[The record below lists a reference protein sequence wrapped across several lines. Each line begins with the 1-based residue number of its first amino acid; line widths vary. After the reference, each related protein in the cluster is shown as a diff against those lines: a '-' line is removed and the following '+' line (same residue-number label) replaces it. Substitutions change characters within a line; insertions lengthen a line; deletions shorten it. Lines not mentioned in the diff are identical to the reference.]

1 MTKEEKQI
9 QLDALERAY
18 FSGMAE
24 VTIGEQTVKYASL
37 DKLWDAILRLKQ
49 SIADDEADG
58 LAGNGGRV
66 QAVAGRGY
74 RRR

>member
-37 DKLWDAILRLKQ
+37 DKLWDAIMRLKQ
-49 SIADDEADG
+49 SIADDETDG
-58 LAGNGGRV
+58 STGNGGRV

>member
-1 MTKEEKQI
+1 MTIQEKQI

-37 DKLWDAILRLKQ
+37 DKLWDAIMRLKQ
-49 SIADDEADG
+49 SIADDETG
-58 LAGNGGRV
+58 GPAGNGGRV

>member
-1 MTKEEKQI
+1 MTIQEKQI

-18 FSGMAE
+18 FSGMSE

-37 DKLWDAILRLKQ
+37 DKLWDAIMRLKQ
-49 SIADDEADG
+49 SIADDETDG
-58 LAGNGGRV
+58 PAGNGGRV